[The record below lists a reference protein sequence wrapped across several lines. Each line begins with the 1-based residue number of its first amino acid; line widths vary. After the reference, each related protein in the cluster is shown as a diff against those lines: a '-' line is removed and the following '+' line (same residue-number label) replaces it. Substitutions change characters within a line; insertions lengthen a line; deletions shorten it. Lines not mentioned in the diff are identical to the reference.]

1 MKTIYLIRRAQST
14 GQQPDGDLTELG
26 KQQAQDMAARLRDL
40 HLDGAFSSPY
50 LRALD
55 TIRPY
60 CDRVGLDIQTDPD
73 LAERRLKPFD
83 LWLPFDELMHHLR
96 LFFENWDYKMKG
108 GESLNDTKGRAL
120 RGLGKIA
127 QSDFERPIV
136 AAHGNLIAAV
146 LGAIDPDFGF
156 EQWRAMKDP
165 HLYRLSFAGNAPVL
179 LRDLD

>member
-1 MKTIYLIRRAQST
+1 MKTIYLIRYAQST

-26 KQQAQDMAARLRDL
+26 KKQAQDLIARLSYIAP
-40 HLDGAFSSPY
+40 DGAYSSPH

-60 CDRVGLDIQTDPD
+60 CDRAGLDIQTDPD
-73 LAERRLKPFD
+73 LAERRLKSFD

-96 LFFENWDYKMKG
+96 LSFENGNYKMEG
-108 GESLNDTKGRAL
+108 GESLNDTQCRAL
-120 RGLGKIA
+120 RGLKKIA
-127 QSDFERPIV
+127 RSDFERPIV

-156 EQWRAMKDP
+156 EQ
-165 HLYRLSFAGNAPVL
+165 
-179 LRDLD
+179 

>member
-1 MKTIYLIRRAQST
+1 MKTIYLIRHAQST

-26 KQQAQDMAARLRDL
+26 KQQAQDLIARLSAIGP
-40 HLDGAFSSPY
+40 DGAYSSPY

-60 CDRVGLDIQTDPD
+60 CDSAGLDIQTDPD
-73 LAERRLKPFD
+73 LAERQLKSFD

-96 LFFENWDYKMKG
+96 LSFENWDYKMEG
-108 GESLNDTKGRAL
+108 GESLNDTQRRAQ
-120 RGLGKIA
+120 RGLRKIA
-127 QSDFERPIV
+127 RSDFERPIV

-156 EQWRAMKDP
+156 EQWRGIKNP
-165 HLYRLSFAGNAPVL
+165 HLYRLSFSADAPVL
-179 LRDLD
+179 FEDLN

>member
-1 MKTIYLIRRAQST
+1 MKTIYLICHAQST

-26 KQQAQDMAARLRDL
+26 KKQAQDLIARLSSIDP
-40 HLDGAFSSPY
+40 DGAYSSPY

-60 CDRVGLDIQTDPD
+60 CDSAGLDIQTDPD
-73 LAERRLKPFD
+73 LAERQLKPFD

-96 LFFENWDYKMKG
+96 LSFENWDYKMEG
-108 GESLNDTKGRAL
+108 GETLNDTKGRAL
-120 RGLGKIA
+120 RGLRKIGR
-127 QSDFERPIV
+127 SDFERPIV

-156 EQWRAMKDP
+156 EQWRAMKNP
-165 HLYRLSFAGNAPVL
+165 HLYCLSFSGDAPVL
-179 LRDLD
+179 FEDLD

>member
-1 MKTIYLIRRAQST
+1 MKTIYLICHAQST

-26 KQQAQDMAARLRDL
+26 KKQAQDLIARLSSIDP
-40 HLDGAFSSPY
+40 DGAYSSPY

-60 CDRVGLDIQTDPD
+60 CDSAGLDIQTDPD
-73 LAERRLKPFD
+73 LAERQLKPFD

-96 LFFENWDYKMKG
+96 LSFENWDYKMEG
-108 GESLNDTKGRAL
+108 GESLNDTQRRTQ
-120 RGLGKIA
+120 RGLRKIA
-127 QSDFERPIV
+127 RSDFERPIV

-156 EQWRAMKDP
+156 EQWRAMKNP
-165 HLYRLSFAGNAPVL
+165 HLYRLSFSGDGTVL
-179 LRDLD
+179 FSDLD

>member
-1 MKTIYLIRRAQST
+1 MKTIYLIRHAQST

-26 KQQAQDMAARLRDL
+26 KQQAQDLIARLSAIGP
-40 HLDGAFSSPY
+40 DGAYSSPY

-60 CDRVGLDIQTDPD
+60 CDSAGLDIQTDPD
-73 LAERRLKPFD
+73 LAERQLKPFD

-96 LFFENWDYKMKG
+96 LSFENWDYKMEG
-108 GESLNDTKGRAL
+108 GESLNDTQCRAL
-120 RGLGKIA
+120 RGLRKIA
-127 QSDFERPIV
+127 RSDFERPIV

-156 EQWRAMKDP
+156 EQWRAMKNP
-165 HLYRLSFAGNAPVL
+165 HLYRLSFSDDAPVL
-179 LRDLD
+179 FEDLD